1 MVQKIIQRSFL
12 LLIAV
17 GLCSMGALAQSSRN
31 GNLDAH
37 DSTFVK
43 KAAQGNLA
51 EVQLGHLALEK
62 SSSPEV
68 KKFAQR
74 MIDDHSKAEDQ
85 LKQVASEDNVT
96 LPDSPNAEQKATK
109 DRLEKLS
116 GESFDR
122 AYMKDMVT
130 DHTKDV
136 SEFKME
142 AKDAKNPAVKNYAS
156 QTAPILE
163 SHLKQARSI
172 APQTARE
179 GHKATTSA
187 STSY

>member
-1 MVQKIIQRSFL
+1 
-12 LLIAV
+12 
-17 GLCSMGALAQSSRN
+17 MGALAQSSN

-37 DSTFVK
+37 DRMFVK

-51 EVQLGHLALEK
+51 EVQLGQLALQK

-68 KKFAQR
+68 KQFAQR
-74 MIDDHSKAEDQ
+74 MIDDHTKAEDQ
-85 LKQVASEDNVT
+85 LKQVASQENVT

-116 GESFDR
+116 GKSFDR

-142 AKDAKNPAVKNYAS
+142 ARDAKDPAVKNYAS
-156 QTAPILE
+156 QTAPVIE
-163 SHLKQARSI
+163 SHLKEAKSI
-172 APQTARE
+172 APQTATAKE
-179 GHKATTSA
+179 GHKTATSA

>member
-1 MVQKIIQRSFL
+1 
-12 LLIAV
+12 
-17 GLCSMGALAQSSRN
+17 MGAFAQSSHN
-31 GNLDAH
+31 GKLDAH
-37 DSTFVK
+37 DSMFVK

-62 SSSPEV
+62 SSSPQV
-68 KKFAQR
+68 KQFAQR

-85 LKQVASEDNVT
+85 LKQVASEENVT

-116 GESFDR
+116 GSSFDR

-142 AKDAKNPAVKNYAS
+142 ARDAKDPAVKNYAS
-156 QTAPILE
+156 QTAPIIE
-163 SHLKQARSI
+163 SHLKEAKSI

-179 GHKATTSA
+179 RHKTTTSA